1 MIHRFSENCHNWG
14 SGEVAR
20 RTEDRNYME
29 VSKYSLLMVATLSF
43 APYFLFL
50 SNTSII
56 FGKKKLLLLLSLCIN
71 MVDID
76 PRNKYTDFI
85 QVRTEEKKSQFKWRH
100 FYHDFVTFRYY
111 DNRIK
116 SQFRLICDDSIGV

>member
-1 MIHRFSENCHNWG
+1 M
-14 SGEVAR
+14 AR

-56 FGKKKLLLLLSLCIN
+56 FGKKKTTTTTFFMYKYGGHRPKKQI
-71 MVDID
+71 
-76 PRNKYTDFI
+76 YTDFI
-85 QVRTEEKKSQFKWRH
+85 QVRTEEKKSQFK
-100 FYHDFVTFRYY
+100 
-111 DNRIK
+111 
-116 SQFRLICDDSIGV
+116 